1 MFNKETNKS
10 LKVIQENTTNQ
21 EKEWNEV
28 VHGIK
33 MQVELH
39 LHPEGGAVPQP
50 SVHFSFQSRACLQE
64 VSDPGTQVRSPFSTQ
79 SPNRERELQTNIP
92 YEY

>member
-21 EKEWNEV
+21 GKEWNEV

-39 LHPEGGAVPQP
+39 LHPEGGAIILQP
-50 SVHFSFQSRACLQE
+50 SEHLSCQGGVCLQGI
-64 VSDPGTQVRSPFSTQ
+64 V
-79 SPNRERELQTNIP
+79 L
-92 YEY
+92 